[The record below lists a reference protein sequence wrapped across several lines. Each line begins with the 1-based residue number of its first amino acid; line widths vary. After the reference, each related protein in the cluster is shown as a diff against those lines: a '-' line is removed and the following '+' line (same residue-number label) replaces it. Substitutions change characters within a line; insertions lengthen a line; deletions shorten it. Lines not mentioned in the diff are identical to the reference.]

1 MSLVPEKHKTVNRR
15 SLEVTRTYL
24 QRGQTATRSLWIKV
38 SPKNPLL
45 KVIIVPPV
53 AALMLTMLIFILIIL
68 GFTLLA
74 MAVMQA
80 MGKAGEKE
88 SEGG

>member
-1 MSLVPEKHKTVNRR
+1 
-15 SLEVTRTYL
+15 
-24 QRGQTATRSLWIKV
+24 
-38 SPKNPLL
+38 
-45 KVIIVPPV
+45 
-53 AALMLTMLIFILIIL
+53 MLTMLIFILIIL